1 MGMILLLMMEPEQS
15 VIKTPSSNTNTV
27 HIQDHHQPDEKN
39 LEIKIE
45 LKKLK
50 KKSVATPIYT
60 DVQNL

>member
-1 MGMILLLMMEPEQS
+1 MILLLMMEPEQS

-50 KKSVATPIYT
+50 K
-60 DVQNL
+60 N

>member
-1 MGMILLLMMEPEQS
+1 MILLLMMEPEQS
-15 VIKTPSSNTNTV
+15 VIKTLSSNTNTV

-50 KKSVATPIYT
+50 KKSVATPIYM